1 MRCQMKNNEIP
12 NYVRENLRHYIL
24 FVTRLSMGHAIQ
36 NMEEVQLLAIHFV
49 TEFDQKLSE
58 NHLTDQQRKQISY
71 ALYALIDEL
80 ALRFLDSKSKLVW
93 ESSPLQVSQFGEYDA
108 GIQLF
113 EDIQN
118 ELHKPDPSFWLLTVW
133 QLIFALGFN
142 GKYLFE
148 DTHRRNELIAKIDI
162 LLPEIIIPTFHSNRK
177 LRPISFRSFSAVSW
191 SVVLMLFTVVVYLVL
206 NKYLSNLV
214 ASIG

>member
-1 MRCQMKNNEIP
+1 MKNNQIP
-12 NYVRENLRHYIL
+12 DYVREHLRNYIL
-24 FVTRLSMGHAIQ
+24 FVTRLNMGHAIQ
-36 NMEEVQLLAIHFV
+36 NVDEVQLIAVHIV
-49 TEFDQKLSE
+49 TDFDQKLSE
-58 NHLTDQQRKQISY
+58 NNLPDHIREQIRY
-71 ALYALIDEL
+71 ALYALVDEL
-80 ALRFLDSKSKLVW
+80 ALRFLDNKNKLIW

-113 EDIQN
+113 EDIQT
-118 ELHKPDPSFWLLTVW
+118 ELHKPDPSFWLLSIW

-148 DTHRRNELIAKIDI
+148 KNHMRNELINKIDSH
-162 LLPEIIIPTFHSNRK
+162 LPEITMPSIATRRK
-177 LRPISFRSFSAVSW
+177 LRPVTFRSFSAIIW
-191 SVVLMLFTVVVYLVL
+191 SVVLLIFTIVVYLVL

>member
-1 MRCQMKNNEIP
+1 MKNNQIP
-12 NYVRENLRHYIL
+12 DYVRENLRNYIL
-24 FVTRLSMGHAIQ
+24 FVTRLNMGHAIQ
-36 NMEEVQLLAIHFV
+36 NMDEMQLIAVHLV
-49 TEFDQKLSE
+49 TEFDQKLGE
-58 NHLTDQQRKQISY
+58 NHLPDHERKQIRY
-71 ALYALIDEL
+71 ALYALVDEL
-80 ALRFLDSKSKLVW
+80 ALRFLDSKNKLIW

-113 EDIQN
+113 EDIQT
-118 ELHKPDPSFWLLTVW
+118 ELHKPDPSYWLLTIW

-148 DTHRRNELIAKIDI
+148 ETHIRNELITKIDSH
-162 LLPEIIIPTFHSNRK
+162 LPEITMPSMPASRK
-177 LRPISFRSFSAVSW
+177 LRPVTFRSFSAVSW
-191 SVVLMLFTVVVYLVL
+191 SVVLLVFTIVVYLVL

>member
-12 NYVRENLRHYIL
+12 DYVRENLRNYIL

-36 NMEEVQLLAIHFV
+36 DMEEVQLLAIHFV
-49 TEFDQKLSE
+49 SEFDQKLSE
-58 NHLTDQQRKQISY
+58 NHLPEHVRKQIKY
-71 ALYALIDEL
+71 ALFALVDEL
-80 ALRFLDSKSKLVW
+80 ALRFLDNKSKSIW

-113 EDIQN
+113 EDIQT
-118 ELHKPDPSFWLLTVW
+118 ELHKPDPSFWLLSVW
-133 QLIFALGFN
+133 QLVFALGFN

-148 DTHRRNELIAKIDI
+148 ETHARNELITKIDSH
-162 LLPEIIIPTFHSNRK
+162 LPEIIIPSLQADRK
-177 LRPISFRSFSAVSW
+177 LRPITIRSFSTVSW
-191 SVVLMLFTVVVYLVL
+191 CLAFLVFTVVIYLVL

>member
-1 MRCQMKNNEIP
+1 MKNNQIP
-12 NYVRENLRHYIL
+12 DYVRENLRNYIL
-24 FVTRLSMGHAIQ
+24 FVTRLNMGHAIQ
-36 NMEEVQLLAIHFV
+36 NMDEVQLIAIHLV
-49 TEFDQKLSE
+49 SEFEQKLSE
-58 NHLTDQQRKQISY
+58 NHVPEHERKQICY
-71 ALYALIDEL
+71 GLYALVDEL
-80 ALRFLDSKSKLVW
+80 ALRFLDSKNKLIW
-93 ESSPLQVSQFGEYDA
+93 ENSPLQVSQFGEYDA

-118 ELHKPDPSFWLLTVW
+118 ELHKNAPSYWLLSVW

-148 DTHRRNELIAKIDI
+148 DTHIRNELITKIDSH
-162 LLPEIIIPTFHSNRK
+162 LPEITIPSIPSSRK
-177 LRPISFRSFSAVSW
+177 LRPITFRSFSAVSW
-191 SVVLMLFTVVVYLVL
+191 SIALLIFTIVVYLVL